1 MTMEKQCLITDD
13 SQKTVDSIVL
23 IADRLDF
30 TDIQILRKFYLI
42 GREQSVESQ
51 PYCFPILFREMKKTG
66 QIKIGVEGFRKRL
79 NNLEK
84 VGLLKKIKH
93 SNPTIYLPVEGNK
106 EVVRAII
113 KRFFFVNGL
122 ENFL

>member
-1 MTMEKQCLITDD
+1 MERQNLITDV
-13 SQKTVDSIVL
+13 SQKNIDSIVL

-30 TDIQILRKFYLI
+30 TDVQILRKFYLVEK
-42 GREQSVESQ
+42 EQPMDSQ
-51 PYCFPILFREMKKTG
+51 PYCFPILFREMKKNG

-79 NNLEK
+79 NNLER

-93 SNPTIYLPVEGNK
+93 SNPTIYLPVDDNK
-106 EVVRAII
+106 EVVHAII

-122 ENFL
+122 EKFL